1 MMILLNSRETIDMWQ
16 TITESI
22 ARQHEARKRT
32 VLLEKERRRMERLR
46 KVVTIACRNV
56 ERNEEFTV
64 VTENINILGV
74 KFTTSKK
81 PVEGDVLSLRLLLF
95 PGMKNVEAL
104 GRIVWC
110 REREINNLSFYEG
123 GMEFAGMT
131 KENRRLLENFL
142 GYGSVS

>member
-1 MMILLNSRETIDMWQ
+1 MWQ

-22 ARQHEARKRT
+22 ARQHDERKRAA
-32 VLLEKERRRMERLR
+32 VLEKERRRMERLR

-56 ERNEEFTV
+56 ERNEEFTI

-81 PVEGDVLSLRLLLF
+81 PWEGDVLALRLLLF
-95 PGMKNVEAL
+95 PGMNNVEAL

-110 REREINNLSFYEG
+110 REREIRNLKFYEG
-123 GMEFAGMT
+123 GVEFVGMT
-131 KENRRLLENFL
+131 KENRSLLENFL
-142 GYGSVS
+142 GYASPQVTGAQSCDPT